1 MKITEEQIKQQLNNT
16 LGELWA
22 IQFIHF
28 TPDDNDRRVEYYN
41 NEQEALNDYNN
52 LKEQLEKETVAQG
65 YHIVI
70 KEPVKVEYTL
80 ILTELT

>member
-1 MKITEEQIKQQLNNT
+1 MKLTEEQIKQQLNNT

-28 TPDDNDRRVEYYN
+28 TPYDNDRRVEYYN
-41 NEQEALNDYNN
+41 NKEEAIYDYNN
-52 LKEQLEKETVAQG
+52 LKEQLEKETVAPG
-65 YHIVI
+65 YHIII

-80 ILTELT
+80 ILTD

>member
-1 MKITEEQIKQQLNNT
+1 MKLTEEQIKQQLNNT

-28 TPDDNDRRVEYYN
+28 TPYENNRWVEYYN
-41 NEQEALNDYNN
+41 NKEEAIYDYNN

-80 ILTELT
+80 ILTD